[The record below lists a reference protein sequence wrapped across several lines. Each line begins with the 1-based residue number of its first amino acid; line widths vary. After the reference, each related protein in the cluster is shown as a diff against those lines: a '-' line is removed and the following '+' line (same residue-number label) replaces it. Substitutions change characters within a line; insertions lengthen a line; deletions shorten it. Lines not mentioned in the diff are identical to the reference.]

1 MRPPCR
7 CNSRPCEQPAVRLV
21 AWRWSDEGTLRT
33 EELCDACVSALRA
46 VRVGDG
52 SVRAVI
58 LQMHRLVT
66 A

>member
-1 MRPPCR
+1 
-7 CNSRPCEQPAVRLV
+7 VRLV

>member
-21 AWRWSDEGTLRT
+21 AWRWSDEGT
-33 EELCDACVSALRA
+33 